1 MREMI
6 CVPRQQSLNIRQ
18 SHCTGWGSGQDPT
31 TTYVKQIQRA
41 LKDCPDIID
50 KHKIKHLTPIHP
62 VPPTLTARL
71 KIHKPNISI
80 RPVVNNINAPSYK
93 VARFMAKSL
102 KDYLNLPNTYNT
114 INSHALAQD
123 ISKLTINEHCK
134 LVTYDIKDL
143 YVNIPIDETLH
154 ITDFFL
160 RINNNKATIRS
171 QILGLMQ
178 TTLAQNYFKFNK
190 EFYQAQKGIAMG
202 SPLSGLVAELF
213 LQYFELHIVKHSL
226 ETKSIIFYTRYVD
239 DILIIY
245 NESLTN
251 KRKITTPQAASPAYV
266 ACVTRWLLLVT
277 YGTME
282 HDVVKANLSHYIPS
296 RPVTPVIIMMKREQ
310 SSKLL

>member
-1 MREMI
+1 MKLRSGLPDTLLHTKEKAT
-6 CVPRQQSLNIRQ
+6 VPFMSVAPQLAGCQEHEYR
-18 SHCTGWGSGQDPT
+18 TGADEVSSRFNNKISFTTENSVTHFRTMYIATVMNKGTNTVVQDQT
-31 TTYVKQIQRA
+31 TTSVKQIQRA

-71 KIHKPNISI
+71 KIHKPNIPI
-80 RPVVNNINAPSYK
+80 RPVVNNFNAPSYK
-93 VARFMAKSL
+93 VARFMAKNL

-134 LVTYDIKDL
+134 LVTYDIQDL
-143 YVNIPIDETLH
+143 YVNIPIGETLH

-178 TTLAQNYFKFNK
+178 ATLAQNYFKFNE
-190 EFYQAQKGIAMG
+190 EFYQPQKGIAMG

-245 NESLTN
+245 DESLTN
-251 KRKITTPQAASPAYV
+251 
-266 ACVTRWLLLVT
+266 
-277 YGTME
+277 
-282 HDVVKANLSHYIPS
+282 
-296 RPVTPVIIMMKREQ
+296 
-310 SSKLL
+310 